1 MEMRDITFQIDV
13 FKPDT
18 LPMARL
24 AEYLSHL
31 SSLYGS
37 KEKVHFKGVESG
49 SALLKANVEDEA
61 YPKVM
66 DRINSL
72 NSGEGLR
79 EVQKAYDQIDELL
92 RQDNAVGEIRVGA
105 KVIPFPGRN
114 KILDESIVVTQW
126 TEIDGV
132 VIKIGGK
139 DNSVPVTIL
148 DSEGKTYNCQIYGV
162 DRAKELSKY
171 FFGQTLRIG
180 GEAKLIRH
188 PENGWNIQSLV
199 IKDFEPISE
208 EPLGVVLENMRALEG
223 IGWKAEENPVEA
235 WLSIRRH

>member
-1 MEMRDITFQIDV
+1 MEAHDITFRIDV
-13 FKPDT
+13 FKPET

-24 AEYLSHL
+24 AEYLAHL
-31 SSLYGS
+31 SSLYGN

-49 SALLKANVEDEA
+49 SALLKAHIEDDA

-66 DRINSL
+66 DRINSI
-72 NSGEGLR
+72 GAGDEIK
-79 EVQKAYDQIDELL
+79 EVQKAYSQIDELL
-92 RQDNAVGEIRVGA
+92 RQDNAVGEIKVGA

-114 KILDESIVVTQW
+114 KALDESIVVTQW

-148 DSEGKTYNCQIYGV
+148 DKEGNTYNCQIYGM

-171 FFGQTLRIG
+171 FYGQTLRVG
-180 GEAKLIRH
+180 GEGKLVRH
-188 PENGWNIQSLV
+188 PANGWSIQSLI
-199 IKDFEPISE
+199 IKDFEPIDE
-208 EPLGVVLENMRALEG
+208 MPLSAVLEKMRMVEG
-223 IGWKAEENPVEA
+223 LGWRSEENPIQA